1 MKGGAAVYV
10 NSSWKTQ
17 RKEDNADKEE
27 ERRLDCQ
34 LEGDRER
41 EGEMEAEELV
51 CRRIYHDREVQRQQP

>member
-1 MKGGAAVYV
+1 MYV

-41 EGEMEAEELV
+41 GRDGG
-51 CRRIYHDREVQRQQP
+51 RRVGVQADIS

>member
-1 MKGGAAVYV
+1 MYV